1 MVYNFSY
8 EPNTLAFSNHL
19 VRDQEVDEDEDGDEE
34 EDHVTQADG
43 EEEER
48 GKPENNLDE
57 VEEKSGTD
65 LT

>member
-1 MVYNFSY
+1 M
-8 EPNTLAFSNHL
+8 
-19 VRDQEVDEDEDGDEE
+19 
-34 EDHVTQADG
+34 TQADG